1 MRKDSLNS
9 FILYD
14 LCKIRKYM
22 SHISCG
28 CYQSAD
34 QQTVEL
40 SEPHNFYKK
49 LCVWSV
55 IWRTISFILIRIC
68 VSLINIFFV
77 TQRSLKFSHNSS
89 HDSLF
94 TSECKQSK
102 RFKIVLGLYIKSIS
116 FCSSMFRMNSK
127 RNFKMKIRVLK
138 VSSDWKNWSWS
149 RRYLCCNA
157 TVLEVFY

>member
-1 MRKDSLNS
+1 M
-9 FILYD
+9 YD

-22 SHISCG
+22 SHISCR
-28 CYQSAD
+28 CYHSAD
-34 QQTVEL
+34 QQTAEL

-68 VSLINIFFV
+68 VSLINIFVV
-77 TQRSLKFSHNSS
+77 TQRSLKFSLNSS

-102 RFKIVLGLYIKSIS
+102 RFKIVLGWS
-116 FCSSMFRMNSK
+116 CSSLNILPREVSK
-127 RNFKMKIRVLK
+127 WSLHCLFLYLQNLPGEGLHHDGH
-138 VSSDWKNWSWS
+138 SSQK
-149 RRYLCCNA
+149 RPRK
-157 TVLEVFY
+157 